1 MAAFLN
7 FTSQGAGKVVVFLH
21 GYMESKSMWNYFDFP
36 LNFHALFID
45 LPGHGQSDLNWK
57 EEPAM
62 DQMADDVMS
71 LLTHLNI
78 ENFSIVGHS
87 MGGYVALSMLK
98 KSASV
103 EKVILLNSNFWEDS
117 PSKKKDRVRIA
128 DIVFTHKNQLIREML
143 PNLFFD
149 RNQFTVQIDD
159 LIQEA
164 SMMSPEA
171 IAYAALAMR
180 NRENMKSFLQTRPHK
195 VACILGELD
204 TLIPIDLFI
213 HENEGLN
220 LNYQIIENA
229 GHMAHIENT
238 FETRKQV
245 LSMLS
250 IQTTD

>member
-21 GYMESKSMWNYFDFP
+21 GYLESKTMWNYFDFP
-36 LNFHALFID
+36 PDFHAIFID
-45 LPGHGQSDLNWK
+45 LPGHGQSDLEWNN
-57 EEPAM
+57 EPSM
-62 DQMADDVMS
+62 DQMADDVLS
-71 LLTHLNI
+71 LLKHLNI

-87 MGGYVALSMLK
+87 MGGYVALSILR
-98 KSASV
+98 KSAAV
-103 EKVILLNSNFWEDS
+103 EKVILLNSHFWEDS
-117 PSKKKDRVRIA
+117 PLKKKDRVRIA

-149 RNQFTVQIDD
+149 KNQFLAQIEA

-164 SMMSPEA
+164 SEMSPEA

-180 NRENMKSFLQTRPHK
+180 NRENMKSFLKTRPQK
-195 VACILGELD
+195 VACILGEFD
-204 TLIPIDLFI
+204 SLIPVDLFI
-213 HENEGLN
+213 HENEELN

-238 FETRKQV
+238 FETKKQL